1 MQQACE
7 LGTCGVSLCWASQM
21 RNRLSDL
28 GPWKPTEMHC
38 ILVLCPS
45 WALLSSEALFIC
57 LPHSLVC
64 VHVYV
69 WVCVRT
75 CVCDPHLME
84 LIRILL
90 SSALLY
96 RMKDGGSEC
105 NSVADEGLPSVHRP
119 GFDFP
124 VPPRRKK

>member
-45 WALLSSEALFIC
+45 WALLSSEALFAC
-57 LPHSLVC
+57 LIHWCVCMYMCGFVYVHVC
-64 VHVYV
+64 VI
-69 WVCVRT
+69 
-75 CVCDPHLME
+75 P
-84 LIRILL
+84 
-90 SSALLY
+90 A
-96 RMKDGGSEC
+96 
-105 NSVADEGLPSVHRP
+105 
-119 GFDFP
+119 
-124 VPPRRKK
+124 